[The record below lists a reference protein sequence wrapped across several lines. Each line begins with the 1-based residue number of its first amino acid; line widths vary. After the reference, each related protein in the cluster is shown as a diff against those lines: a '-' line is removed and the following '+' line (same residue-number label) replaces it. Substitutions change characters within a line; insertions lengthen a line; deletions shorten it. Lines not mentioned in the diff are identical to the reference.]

1 MTRDLLHKIMFGV
14 FVALVVMLSQPFA
27 GTVMGQTFS
36 DFPDQ
41 QIRFTPTAESQQIL
55 DDLKNNFDPETR
67 GGENYPPIWNYRI
80 ATENMHGIYIPLA
93 AIPHIN
99 DIPISVNDYIG
110 GFFQDENGDLKCAG
124 ATHWTDTAGIVFPL
138 FGDDPKT
145 PVKDGFAWNE
155 VLKFKLFSFENMKE
169 YLVDVVAY
177 EVSIN
182 FPAKDKWQPSGL
194 SKVVNMKAIENL
206 DFYISSSANPVCE
219 GNQIVLQGNE
229 FIGTGGPYVFN
240 WSSDPPGFNYN
251 TQFPPATTPLQTTTY
266 HLTVNDG
273 ALQSEHELTVLVNA
287 EPAVD
292 AGSNAAVCANSV
304 LQLNGTSENTIAT
317 LWTTSGDG
325 TFGQASELGTTY
337 TPGTLDN
344 TNGQAVLTL
353 TGLPL
358 NPCDEVAVDNLTAT
372 ILRLPIV
379 NAGADKTVCTNED
392 VILHATAQHNGAI
405 EWTTSGDGTF
415 SSPTS
420 LTTQYFGAGNDFT
433 YGVTL
438 TFCSQAVDPC
448 VANVC
453 DAMHVTYVP
462 GPTAN
467 GPSYKTYCENQSVP
481 LNGSATNYSS
491 TLWTTQGDGT
501 FSSPTTF
508 VTSYFPGTQDRNNAG
523 VIVTL
528 TAFAQG
534 NCAPATKDVNITLV
548 QLPEI
553 ISFGNNAG
561 NMCFTDAFKQL
572 NATIQNAGPIN
583 WSTNGDGTF
592 NSKIVANPKYYPGVQ
607 DRQNKSFTL
616 SLTLSPLPY
625 CATSTTGT
633 LTVTIQDNPMAQ
645 AGADVTS
652 CQGQTITLF
661 DASGT
666 SYSGV
671 LWSTSGSGTFSNP
684 ATLKPVYTPSTADIN
699 SGSVQLTLTTAPI
712 SPCAVSASDSRLL
725 TIIKNATANTG
736 ADATICETQ
745 THQLTTASASNY
757 TSLLWSSNGDGTFSS
772 TTILKPTYTPGD
784 DDKTAGSV
792 TLTLKAY
799 PNSPC
804 VGVVS
809 DAMQLTIQRNVTA
822 NAGNNA
828 TICETQTHQ
837 LATASASNYGSL
849 LWSTS
854 GDGTFSSTAIL
865 KPTYTPG
872 VADKNNG
879 SVVLTLLATA
889 ISPCSLPTTSTKT
902 LTIIRNATANAG
914 SDAQICESNTHTLSG
929 TVTHTNSFVWTTSG
943 DGTFNNPSAL
953 APVYTPGNS
962 DKATGLATLTLTAQ
976 QNAPCIG
983 TPSDAMQLTIQR
995 NVIANAGSNATIC
1008 ETQTHQLATASA
1020 SNYTSLLWSTSGDG
1034 TFSSTITLK
1043 PTYTPGVADK
1053 NSGGVVLTLQATAV
1067 NPCSLPT
1074 TSTKTLTIIRNVTAD
1089 AGSDAGICETNTYTL
1104 SGTVTHTNSFV
1115 WTTSGDGTFN
1125 NPNALAPV
1133 YTPGNSD
1140 KATGLVTLTLTA
1152 QQNAPCVGTPSDAMQ
1167 LTIQR
1172 NVTANAGNNATI
1184 CETQTHQLTTASASN
1199 YGSLLWSTSGDG
1211 TFSNTTTLKPAY
1223 TPGVADKNNGSV
1235 VLTLQATAI
1244 SPCSLPKTS
1253 TKTLTII
1260 RNATA
1265 NAGSD
1270 AQICETQTHQLST
1283 ASASNYASLLW
1294 STSGDGT
1301 FSSTTTLK
1309 PTYTPGIAD
1318 KNKGSVVLTLQA
1330 TAISPCSLPK
1340 SDTKTLTIQRNVTAN
1355 AGTDATI
1362 CETANHPLS
1371 TASASNY
1378 TSLLWSTNGD
1388 GTFSNTTILKPIYI
1402 PGVAD
1407 KNSGSVVLTLKATAI
1422 SPCSMPKTD
1431 TKTLTITRNVIVS
1444 AGNDVTVC
1452 SDGGQL
1458 NGNAQHY
1465 ANIQWSTTG
1474 DGTFNNAS
1482 SLSPV
1487 YVPGPQDITARQ
1499 ATLTIAAGSISPCT
1513 TGASDQVKMII
1524 DVPYVISSSVN
1535 NQLLQVGKMLVFT
1548 FNVASAQPGEYKWY
1562 ANGNEIPGQTGSI
1575 LIIFDV
1581 MPANAGEYQA
1591 VFTNSCGVVES
1602 DIAMVTLLQPYAQ
1615 QLTIP
1620 EGWSGISSFVT
1631 PLNPA
1636 LETVFSPIANDLILM
1651 ANNSGIYWPGQN
1663 LNTLGNLE
1671 ITEGYKIKMQNSAQ
1685 VAVSGN
1691 VRYPLSALTIPAGWS
1706 YLPVNTPCEENVEQ
1720 FAAYPQ
1726 ITMIK
1731 EIAGTGIYW
1740 PEMGIN
1746 TIGNLIPGKA
1756 YFILNNSASPLVMKY
1771 QGCNGFKTSMVMPV
1785 SAVTSPWPM
1794 VAATP
1799 VTHVFGFTREALA
1812 EFTDGD
1818 LIGAFDAKGNCVG
1831 AMQVDKMQYTNTLI
1845 VFGADNTD
1853 EFARGIDLG
1862 ERVRFRSLRQ
1872 LENAEV
1878 EMEVAFA
1885 SRNASDGYFTE
1896 NGISVIDRAAACAT
1910 GIENQTSADAAQIK
1924 VYPNPTRGELVISL
1938 GNISLRDASVVITNQ
1953 NGQVMLRQELVESN
1967 TQLNLEN
1974 LPRGIYH
1981 LRITTGAL
1989 VKVERIILN

>member
-453 DAMHVTYVP
+453 DALHVTYVP

-645 AGADVTS
+645 AGADVTI

-943 DGTFNNPSAL
+943 DGTFNNPNALAPVYTPGNSDKATGLVTLTLTAQQNAPCVGTPCDAMQLTIQRNVIANAGSNATICETQTHQLATASASNYTSLLWSTSGDGTFSSTTTLKPTYSPGAADKNSGGVVLTLQATAISPCSLPKTSTKTLTIIRNVTADAGSDAGICETNTYTLSGTVTHTNSFVWTTSGDGTFNNPNAL

-1152 QQNAPCVGTPSDAMQ
+1152 
-1167 LTIQR
+1167 
-1172 NVTANAGNNATI
+1172 
-1184 CETQTHQLTTASASN
+1184 
-1199 YGSLLWSTSGDG
+1199 
-1211 TFSNTTTLKPAY
+1211 
-1223 TPGVADKNNGSV
+1223 
-1235 VLTLQATAI
+1235 
-1244 SPCSLPKTS
+1244 
-1253 TKTLTII
+1253 
-1260 RNATA
+1260 
-1265 NAGSD
+1265 
-1270 AQICETQTHQLST
+1270 
-1283 ASASNYASLLW
+1283 
-1294 STSGDGT
+1294 
-1301 FSSTTTLK
+1301 
-1309 PTYTPGIAD
+1309 
-1318 KNKGSVVLTLQA
+1318 
-1330 TAISPCSLPK
+1330 
-1340 SDTKTLTIQRNVTAN
+1340 
-1355 AGTDATI
+1355 
-1362 CETANHPLS
+1362 
-1371 TASASNY
+1371 
-1378 TSLLWSTNGD
+1378 
-1388 GTFSNTTILKPIYI
+1388 
-1402 PGVAD
+1402 
-1407 KNSGSVVLTLKATAI
+1407 
-1422 SPCSMPKTD
+1422 
-1431 TKTLTITRNVIVS
+1431 
-1444 AGNDVTVC
+1444 
-1452 SDGGQL
+1452 
-1458 NGNAQHY
+1458 
-1465 ANIQWSTTG
+1465 
-1474 DGTFNNAS
+1474 
-1482 SLSPV
+1482 
-1487 YVPGPQDITARQ
+1487 
-1499 ATLTIAAGSISPCT
+1499 
-1513 TGASDQVKMII
+1513 
-1524 DVPYVISSSVN
+1524 
-1535 NQLLQVGKMLVFT
+1535 
-1548 FNVASAQPGEYKWY
+1548 
-1562 ANGNEIPGQTGSI
+1562 
-1575 LIIFDV
+1575 
-1581 MPANAGEYQA
+1581 
-1591 VFTNSCGVVES
+1591 
-1602 DIAMVTLLQPYAQ
+1602 
-1615 QLTIP
+1615 
-1620 EGWSGISSFVT
+1620 
-1631 PLNPA
+1631 
-1636 LETVFSPIANDLILM
+1636 
-1651 ANNSGIYWPGQN
+1651 
-1663 LNTLGNLE
+1663 
-1671 ITEGYKIKMQNSAQ
+1671 
-1685 VAVSGN
+1685 
-1691 VRYPLSALTIPAGWS
+1691 
-1706 YLPVNTPCEENVEQ
+1706 
-1720 FAAYPQ
+1720 
-1726 ITMIK
+1726 
-1731 EIAGTGIYW
+1731 
-1740 PEMGIN
+1740 
-1746 TIGNLIPGKA
+1746 
-1756 YFILNNSASPLVMKY
+1756 
-1771 QGCNGFKTSMVMPV
+1771 
-1785 SAVTSPWPM
+1785 
-1794 VAATP
+1794 
-1799 VTHVFGFTREALA
+1799 
-1812 EFTDGD
+1812 
-1818 LIGAFDAKGNCVG
+1818 
-1831 AMQVDKMQYTNTLI
+1831 
-1845 VFGADNTD
+1845 
-1853 EFARGIDLG
+1853 
-1862 ERVRFRSLRQ
+1862 
-1872 LENAEV
+1872 
-1878 EMEVAFA
+1878 
-1885 SRNASDGYFTE
+1885 
-1896 NGISVIDRAAACAT
+1896 
-1910 GIENQTSADAAQIK
+1910 
-1924 VYPNPTRGELVISL
+1924 
-1938 GNISLRDASVVITNQ
+1938 
-1953 NGQVMLRQELVESN
+1953 
-1967 TQLNLEN
+1967 
-1974 LPRGIYH
+1974 
-1981 LRITTGAL
+1981 
-1989 VKVERIILN
+1989 